1 MKQLIE
7 LNVNGESY
15 EVAVEP
21 RMTLLEVLRDV
32 LGLAGTKNGC
42 SIGNCGSCTV
52 LMDGKPVVSC
62 LLLAM
67 EAQDKD
73 ILTIEGLAKDGD
85 LHALQQA

>member
-1 MKQLIE
+1 MAMKQLIE

-42 SIGNCGSCTV
+42 SIGN
-52 LMDGKPVVSC
+52 
-62 LLLAM
+62 
-67 EAQDKD
+67 
-73 ILTIEGLAKDGD
+73 
-85 LHALQQA
+85 